1 MAAISRKMTAAS
13 LLTDAIEILRQS
25 LFIKRNAGQGSR
37 FKTAFVRHFFNFD
50 IWEQTAFAKC
60 SAAKHLSDQRAKT
73 GSRVTGKTAL
83 FEIYARKRQTL
94 LRARTF
100 SRRFPKYEFFA
111 LISSNYHAYVKEA
124 GKKLCLKLKN
134 RMICNQSQI

>member
-25 LFIKRNAGQGSR
+25 LLIKRNAGQGSR
-37 FKTAFVRHFFNFD
+37 FKAAFVRHFFNFD

-73 GSRVTGKTAL
+73 CSRVTGKTAL

-94 LRARTF
+94 LRAHAP
-100 SRRFPKYEFFA
+100 FPDVFLNMNFLLSYQA
-111 LISSNYHAYVKEA
+111 IIMHT
-124 GKKLCLKLKN
+124 
-134 RMICNQSQI
+134 

>member
-1 MAAISRKMTAAS
+1 M
-13 LLTDAIEILRQS
+13 
-25 LFIKRNAGQGSR
+25 IKRNAGQGSR

-83 FEIYARKRQTL
+83 FEIYARKRQTP

-100 SRRFPKYEFFA
+100 SRRFPKYDFFA
-111 LISSNYHAYVKEA
+111 LISSDYHAYVKEA
-124 GKKLCLKLKN
+124 GKN
-134 RMICNQSQI
+134 SVSN

>member
-1 MAAISRKMTAAS
+1 M
-13 LLTDAIEILRQS
+13 
-25 LFIKRNAGQGSR
+25 IKRNAGQGSR

-73 GSRVTGKTAL
+73 CSRVTGKTAL

-111 LISSNYHAYVKEA
+111 LISSDYHAYVKEA